1 MVSRRGLWSLE
12 GSGLVLRRWLCADS
26 GHGEGA
32 APSTQQGRE
41 FTDHNLAEHIVGY
54 TTRGWLMPLN
64 HGPYNVEA
72 PDGTRVLVKMAR
84 TKAAPEA
91 STVSVRGTS
100 LADLHE
106 QFDALAVVVFPEL
119 GYQLRSVRYYRPE
132 EVWTDLRREGS
143 RRRFRAL
150 CVEAVSCGL
159 DVTEQA
165 ALGFLRLL
173 RGEAMDDAPTP
184 VPLGVHLAD
193 EQAAHGLVAA
203 CW

>member
-1 MVSRRGLWSLE
+1 MTVPIMSQPAWGRMQALVEIRESLR
-12 GSGLVLRRWLCADS
+12 LRP
-26 GHGEGA
+26 E
-32 APSTQQGRE
+32 GRE

-84 TKAAPEA
+84 TKNAPEA
-91 STVSVRGTS
+91 STVSVRGTC

-106 QFDALAVVVFPEL
+106 QFDALAVVVFSDF

-173 RGEAMDDAPTP
+173 RGEAIDDAPTP